1 MLKLI
6 SKPLVI
12 VIFSLLSN
20 NAWAQNSKDSSFAR
34 ESKPYKIL
42 SSGRQITVKSSQGIK
57 NIMLW
62 TSDGNRLVEQRGIDA
77 SVYSFTIPVTG
88 KFFFLMVGLSNGK
101 IFTEKIGV
109 Q

>member
-1 MLKLI
+1 MLKFI
-6 SKPLVI
+6 TRPLAI
-12 VIFSLLSN
+12 VIFFLLSI
-20 NAWAQNSKDSSFAR
+20 NAWSQNSKDSSFAR
-34 ESKPYKIL
+34 ESNPYKIL
-42 SSGRQITVKSSQGIK
+42 SSGRQITVRSSQGIK

-62 TSDGNRLVEQRGIDA
+62 TSDGNRLVEQRSIDA

-101 IFTEKIGV
+101 IYTDKIGV